1 MHNPGER
8 SCVISLIRQWLQT
21 VLTLAPTT
29 QGKLIQS
36 LAVVILLMVLRG
48 LALWIISRRTEDV
61 RFRYHARKV
70 SSYVAVVLGLVLLG
84 RIWFTAFRDIG
95 TFLGL
100 VSAGLAIALKDIV
113 GSVAGWLYLLWQRPF
128 EVGDRIQIG
137 EHAGDVIDIRL
148 FRFTLIEIGNWV
160 DADQSTG
167 RVILIPNSRIL
178 IDVIAN
184 YSKGFQYIWNEL
196 PVLITF
202 ESNWEK
208 AKRILQQIV
217 DTHSAD
223 LSEAAMQSV
232 RKAAQRSMIIYST
245 LTPKIWTSVAESG
258 VLLTIRY
265 LCDPRKRRGTAETI
279 WEDILR
285 DFHHCDDIDFAYPTV
300 RRFFNQ
306 EEGKTGTKELGL
318 PVSAQEELK

>member
-1 MHNPGER
+1 MGE
-8 SCVISLIRQWLQT
+8 WLQSAIG
-21 VLTLAPTT
+21 LEAET
-29 QGKLIQS
+29 QSKVVVS
-36 LAVVILLMVLRG
+36 LAVVAVIMILRG
-48 LALWIISRRTEDV
+48 LVAWIIARRTEDV

-70 SSYVAVVLGLVLLG
+70 SAYVSAGLTLLLLG
-84 RIWFTAFRDIG
+84 RIWFTGFQDIG

-100 VSAGLAIALKDIV
+100 VSAGLVFALKDLV
-113 GSVAGWLYLLWQRPF
+113 ASVAGWIYLLWRRPF

-167 RVILIPNSRIL
+167 RVILVPNSRIL
-178 IDVIAN
+178 IEVLAN

-202 ESNWEK
+202 ESNWPK
-208 AKRILQQIV
+208 AKVILQKIIDDQ
-217 DTHSAD
+217 SAH
-223 LSEAAMQSV
+223 LSAAAVQSV
-232 RKAAQRSMIIYST
+232 RKAAQRAMIIYST
-245 LTPKIWTSVAESG
+245 LTPKVWTSVGDSG

-279 WEDILR
+279 WEDILTE
-285 DFHHCDDIDFAYPTV
+285 FGECDDIDFAYPTT
-300 RRFFNQ
+300 RRYMNL
-306 EEGKTGTKELGL
+306 EEGKRGAGG
-318 PVSAQEELK
+318 PVPAAPLQEELK

>member
-8 SCVISLIRQWLQT
+8 SCVISLIRQWLET
-21 VLTLAPTT
+21 VLTLAPTF

-36 LAVVILLMVLRG
+36 LAVVILLMILRG

-70 SSYVAVVLGLVLLG
+70 SSYVAVLLGLLLLG
-84 RIWFTAFRDIG
+84 RIWFTFFQNIG

-100 VSAGLAIALKDIV
+100 VSAGLAMALKDIV
-113 GSVAGWLYLLWQRPF
+113 ASLAGWLYLLWQRPF

-184 YSKGFQYIWNEL
+184 YSKGFQYIWNEI

-202 ESNWEK
+202 ESDWKE

-223 LSEAAMQSV
+223 LSEAAMRSV
-232 RKAAQRSMIIYST
+232 RKAAQRAMIIYST
-245 LTPKIWTSVAESG
+245 LTPKVWTSVADSG

-279 WEDILR
+279 WENILR
-285 DFHHCDDIDFAYPTV
+285 DFQHCDDIDFAYPTV

-306 EEGKTGTKELGL
+306 DEGKTGSKGLAL
-318 PVSAQEELK
+318 PVSTQEEVN